1 MASKREVDEFIR
13 RQWLE
18 GKTKNVNDAF
28 KEYPVEEEWH
38 KGKIEN
44 ILKNAE
50 VVHGPYNKVIQI
62 PEQQE
67 LTQDFINYIISSTK
81 I

>member
-44 ILKNAE
+44 ILKMQKLCMD
-50 VVHGPYNKVIQI
+50 H
-62 PEQQE
+62 
-67 LTQDFINYIISSTK
+67 IIR
-81 I
+81 